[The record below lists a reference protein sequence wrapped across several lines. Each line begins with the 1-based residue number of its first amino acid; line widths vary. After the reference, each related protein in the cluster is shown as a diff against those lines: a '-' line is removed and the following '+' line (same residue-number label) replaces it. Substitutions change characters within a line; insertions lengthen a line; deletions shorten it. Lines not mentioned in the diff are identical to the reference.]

1 MRITRLHVAA
11 PLEAGERGLDD
22 EASHYLLRVLRMR
35 VGDPLLLFDGHGV
48 CADAELIAA
57 SPRDC
62 RVRVGTPRTDDSESP
77 LTVHLGLALLR
88 GERMDIAL
96 QKACELGV
104 ARISL
109 LETERVELRLDA
121 RRLGKR
127 MQHWEGV
134 LRHAAQQ
141 SGRSRVPALDPPQ
154 ALTAFAA
161 AVVGPST
168 RLVLDPEGQ
177 PLAREA
183 PAPSAAALIT
193 GPEGGLS
200 EAELTALAAA
210 GFRRVRL
217 GPRILRAET
226 APLAGLAVL
235 QWCWGD
241 LSA

>member
-22 EASHYLLRVLRMR
+22 DAAHYLLRVLRLR
-35 VGDPLLLFDGHGV
+35 VGDALVLFDGAGT
-48 CADAELIAA
+48 CADSELIAA

-62 RVRVGTPRTDDSESP
+62 RVRVGTPRADHSESP
-77 LTVHLGLALLR
+77 LEVHLGLALLR

-109 LETERVELRLDA
+109 LDTERVELRLDA

-127 MQHWEGV
+127 MAHWEGV

-141 SGRSRVPALDPPQ
+141 SGRSRIPALDAPQ
-154 ALTAFAA
+154 TLAHVAARAALPAA
-161 AVVGPST
+161 
-168 RLVLDPEGQ
+168 RLVLDPEGE
-177 PLAREA
+177 PLATTTR
-183 PAPSAAALIT
+183 PAAGAVLIT
-193 GPEGGLS
+193 GPEGGLA
-200 EAELTALAAA
+200 ETELTALEAA
-210 GFRRVRL
+210 GFERVRL

-241 LSA
+241 LGA